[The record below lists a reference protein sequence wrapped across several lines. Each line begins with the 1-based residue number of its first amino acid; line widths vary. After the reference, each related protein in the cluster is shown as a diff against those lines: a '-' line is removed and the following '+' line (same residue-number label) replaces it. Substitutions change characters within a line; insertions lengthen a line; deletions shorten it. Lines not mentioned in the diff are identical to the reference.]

1 MKSFSIAALAALAAP
16 RAAEAGLRFGCSS
29 LTTQRLDPVV
39 EPGNNP
45 SAHVHHIVGGNAFNA
60 TMEGD
65 VGERA
70 TCTTCEMAEDFSNYW
85 TAVLYFKHPQ
95 NGSYHRV
102 PVKNNAALAPGTTG
116 GMTIYYTQFDFFRDN
131 VQQQPITAFPP
142 VRARTLMHFP

>member
-1 MKSFSIAALAALAAP
+1 MKHFSIAALAALAAP
-16 RAAEAGLRFGCSS
+16 HAAEAGLRFGCSS

-39 EPGNNP
+39 APGNNP

-65 VGERA
+65 VGARA

-142 VRARTLMHFP
+142 VSMNPRSL